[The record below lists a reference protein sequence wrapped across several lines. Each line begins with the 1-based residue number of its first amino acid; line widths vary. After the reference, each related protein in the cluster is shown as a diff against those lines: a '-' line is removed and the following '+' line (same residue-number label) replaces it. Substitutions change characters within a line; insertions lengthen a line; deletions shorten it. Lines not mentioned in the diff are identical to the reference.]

1 MRKSTT
7 RDPASVKRGY
17 ASRISDKNLG
27 APAGSPALLWGT
39 MEDRHRKATLLYIW
53 FKRPPEK
60 RTANDLLKFYGELQ
74 QNNPQLVKHGHGDP
88 YEQLKVDLYGYVL
101 EP

>member
-1 MRKSTT
+1 
-7 RDPASVKRGY
+7 
-17 ASRISDKNLG
+17 
-27 APAGSPALLWGT
+27 
-39 MEDRHRKATLLYIW
+39 MENGDRKATLLYIW

-74 QNNPQLVKHGHGDP
+74 QNNPELLKHGHGDP

-101 EP
+101 ES